1 MFIWLPFLVYP
12 STRLKDENWSAW
24 SGPGVIY
31 TCKKWGN
38 KAPNHRVFMTGFLSQ
53 VAKEEG
59 ARKTGKES
67 SDIEDDLRLL
77 NSFSKIPFHSSY
89 LTLG

>member
-1 MFIWLPFLVYP
+1 VSSIHV
-12 STRLKDENWSAW
+12 
-24 SGPGVIY
+24 
-31 TCKKWGN
+31 KKWGE
-38 KAPNHRVFMTGFLSQ
+38 KALCLVFVTDFLSQ

-77 NSFSKIPFHSSY
+77 NSFSKIPFSFQLQY